1 MPFGC
6 MLIGG
11 IAGILS
17 TFGFAYLQPFLRK
30 KINLHD
36 TCGIHNLHG
45 NKFLKRYKINLHI
58 IFLCKLRKIHK

>member
-11 IAGILS
+11 IAGMLS
-17 TFGFAYLQPFLRK
+17 TFGFAHIQPFLKK
-30 KINLHD
+30 KIGLHD

-45 NKFLKRYKINLHI
+45 NIISNGFILNFFKILNY
-58 IFLCKLRKIHK
+58 